1 MSSYQLNKMW
11 WFFGYLGLALILAGS
26 LAPSDEGPPP
36 IPHFD
41 KVIHFTGY
49 LIATFY
55 FQQLTKNKKRFLIFI
70 LILTFSGIIE
80 ILQGYFPYRQSSFLD
95 LLANAVGG
103 GAGTYLSLKIFKDLL
118 SKLDHTFSNL
128 LNR

>member
-1 MSSYQLNKMW
+1 MW
-11 WFFGYLGLALILAGS
+11 WFFGYLGLAIILTGS
-26 LAPSDEGPPP
+26 LIPGDEGPPP

-55 FQQLTKNKKRFLIFI
+55 FQQLTKNKKQYLIFI
-70 LILTFSGIIE
+70 LILAFSGIIE
-80 ILQGYFPYRQSSFLD
+80 LLQGLFPYRQSSLLD
-95 LLANAVGG
+95 LLANALG
-103 GAGTYLSLKIFKDLL
+103 GAMGTYLSLKIFDELL

>member
-1 MSSYQLNKMW
+1 MSSYKLNKMW
-11 WFFGYLGLALILAGS
+11 WFFGYLGLAIILAGS

-41 KVIHFTGY
+41 KVLHFTGY
-49 LIATFY
+49 LITTFY
-55 FQQLTKNKKRFLIFI
+55 FQQLTKNKKLILIFI

-80 ILQGYFPYRQSSFLD
+80 ILQGYFPYRQSSLLD
-95 LLANAVGG
+95 LLANGAG
-103 GAGTYLSLKIFKDLL
+103 GATGTILSFKLFKELLTKI
-118 SKLDHTFSNL
+118 DHTFSNL